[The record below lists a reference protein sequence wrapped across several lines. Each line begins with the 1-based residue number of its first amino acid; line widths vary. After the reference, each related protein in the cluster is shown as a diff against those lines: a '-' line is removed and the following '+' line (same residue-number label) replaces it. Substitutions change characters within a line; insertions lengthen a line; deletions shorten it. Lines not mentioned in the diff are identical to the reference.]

1 MPRRNMNV
9 FIHTYPFFDNVQLHL
24 PGAEVTLKHEAAFTD
39 TCMRWVEKPVIE
51 PEPGIALRS
60 VQGSISDCVQSTPA
74 EPSRLGRDSSAKA
87 TTPVKRRYAKRK
99 RTPVLKANVLTPV
112 VVPVPA
118 TEEAR
123 TVIAAPKGVDVTVA
137 TSIAE
142 EGTKPSSERPARSEA
157 TPSTEPPPLQ
167 ESAPLP
173 EPAPPAPQADAS
185 AGMASHGV
193 AQLAPAPASVT

>member
-60 VQGSISDCVQSTPA
+60 VQGSISEGVQSTPA

-112 VVPVPA
+112 VVPRRPL
-118 TEEAR
+118 R
-123 TVIAAPKGVDVTVA
+123 P
-137 TSIAE
+137 SRPLCRSRPLCPSRPRQRR
-142 EGTKPSSERPARSEA
+142 KPM
-157 TPSTEPPPLQ
+157 PPPAWRRMVSRNSRLRQ
-167 ESAPLP
+167 R
-173 EPAPPAPQADAS
+173 AS
-185 AGMASHGV
+185 RDHHAGKTRSDIV
-193 AQLAPAPASVT
+193 A